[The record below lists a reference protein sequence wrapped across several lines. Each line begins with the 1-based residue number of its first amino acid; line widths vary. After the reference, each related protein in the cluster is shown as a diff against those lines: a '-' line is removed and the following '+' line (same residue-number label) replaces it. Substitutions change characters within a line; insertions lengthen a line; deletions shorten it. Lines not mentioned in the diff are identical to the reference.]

1 MIYNGDGFMKLLK
14 IKKVFLLIFTM
25 LAILNIFNSGV
36 YAAVDSIDDIITGG
50 DSFID
55 AASSNTSIN
64 TIDTSK
70 MKNSSNLIYTVLLS
84 LGIIAAVIIATV
96 LGIQYMLAGA
106 ESKAKIK
113 ESMIPFVIGCI
124 ILFSAFAIW
133 KAVVLALK

>member
-1 MIYNGDGFMKLLK
+1 MKLLK
-14 IKKVFLLIFTM
+14 IKNVFLLIFTM
-25 LAILNIFNSGV
+25 LAILNIFDSRVN
-36 YAAVDSIDDIITGG
+36 AAVDSIDDVISGG

>member
-1 MIYNGDGFMKLLK
+1 MKLLK